1 MMSSSTLND
10 EDSDIEQ
17 GLVASPPPASNAAGT
32 LPLASSS
39 TRGNLSPAVVLWTG
53 ITPFATAPIAADDDD
68 AAGVR
73 TGSAATDAGTT
84 PSSGPEHVNDNEG
97 LPPPPGHI
105 EAMLDGPSAASSSA
119 AVMPPLPCNPPLPPG
134 LVAALIKVAFDEPE
148 VSRGL
153 ETTGLCRDDY
163 LDECFEEA
171 GEEAVCTDDYF
182 NQPYVTTIDEE
193 VAAERGTQ
201 APGLNTTGLYG
212 TQDPDGPPSLFLKMA
227 DGEAADSSL
236 EKSAIVAKTPGP
248 LAQAAIWETIAD
260 QSRRSRSLEQ
270 MRGAGG
276 AMAMMRSLH

>member
-17 GLVASPPPASNAAGT
+17 GLVASPPPARNPAGT

-105 EAMLDGPSAASSSA
+105 EAMLDGPSAASASA
-119 AVMPPLPCNPPLPPG
+119 AVMPPSLCDPPLPPG

-153 ETTGLCRDDY
+153 KTTGVCPDDY
-163 LDECFEEA
+163 LDECFDEEA

-182 NQPYVTTIDEE
+182 NEPYVTTIDEE

-201 APGLNTTGLYG
+201 APGLNTTE
-212 TQDPDGPPSLFLKMA
+212 DPDGPPSLFHKMA

-236 EKSAIVAKTPGP
+236 EKSAIAAKTPGP
-248 LAQAAIWETIAD
+248 PTEEEREALVQAAMWETIAD
-260 QSRRSRSLEQ
+260 QSRRE
-270 MRGAGG
+270 AGG
-276 AMAMMRSLH
+276 RRRGR